1 MMVRFVCRSCGQ
13 KFKANEEYA
22 GQASQCPACGVMVQI
37 PVAPATHSSPIP
49 VEPEVKQDILKF
61 KPVFKKN
68 EPASEQNP
76 PPPEVAPAPEMQ
88 QDILKFKPEFKKS
101 EPVPEQNIP
110 QPEAA
115 PEAPKLKMRLR
126 TSPDAAPPPSSDPP
140 AVIEPES
147 SQLKMPG
154 NVPPSSG
161 IKMPPPLKTPAGIV
175 RPPAAAPKQA
185 FPVGF
190 VPVTPKLPPGLTLI
204 EDDES

>member
-61 KPVFKKN
+61 KPVFKKS
-68 EPASEQNP
+68 EPAPEQNP
-76 PPPEVAPAPEMQ
+76 PQPEAAPAPEMQ
-88 QDILKFKPEFKKS
+88 QDILKFKPVFKKS
-101 EPVPEQNIP
+101 EPAPEQNIP
-110 QPEAA
+110 QPEAPA
-115 PEAPKLKMRLR
+115 EAPKLKMRLR

-147 SQLKMPG
+147 SQLKMPV

-161 IKMPPPLKTPAGIV
+161 IKMPAAHKV
-175 RPPAAAPKQA
+175 PAAAPKQA

>member
-37 PVAPATHSSPIP
+37 PVASATHSSPIP

-61 KPVFKKN
+61 KPVFKKS
-68 EPASEQNP
+68 EPA
-76 PPPEVAPAPEMQ
+76 
-88 QDILKFKPEFKKS
+88 
-101 EPVPEQNIP
+101 PEQNIP
-110 QPEAA
+110 QLK
-115 PEAPKLKMRLR
+115 APKLKMRLR
-126 TSPDAAPPPSSDPP
+126 TSPDAAQPPSSDPP
-140 AVIEPES
+140 AGIEPEAS
-147 SQLKMPG
+147 SQLKLPG

-190 VPVTPKLPPGLTLI
+190 APVTPKLPAGLTLI

>member
-61 KPVFKKN
+61 KPVFKK
-68 EPASEQNP
+68 SE
-76 PPPEVAPAPEMQ
+76 PAPEQ
-88 QDILKFKPEFKKS
+88 S
-101 EPVPEQNIP
+101 IP
-110 QPEAA
+110 QPEAPA
-115 PEAPKLKMRLR
+115 EAPKLKMRLR
-126 TSPDAAPPPSSDPP
+126 TSPDAAQPPSSDPP
-140 AVIEPES
+140 AVIEPEAS
-147 SQLKMPG
+147 SQLKMSG
-154 NVPPSSG
+154 NVPPSAG
-161 IKMPPPLKTPAGIV
+161 IKMPAVHKA
-175 RPPAAAPKQA
+175 PAAASKQA

-190 VPVTPKLPPGLTLI
+190 APVSPKLPPGLTLI

>member
-61 KPVFKKN
+61 KPVFKKS
-68 EPASEQNP
+68 EPAPEQNP
-76 PPPEVAPAPEMQ
+76 PPTEAASAPEIQ

-101 EPVPEQNIP
+101 EPVPEQNI
-110 QPEAA
+110 QQSEAA

-126 TSPDAAPPPSSDPP
+126 TSPDAAPPPSSDPA

-154 NVPPSSG
+154 NVPTSSG
-161 IKMPPPLKTPAGIV
+161 IKMPTPLKTPAGIV

>member
-61 KPVFKKN
+61 KPVFKKS
-68 EPASEQNP
+68 EPAPEQNP
-76 PPPEVAPAPEMQ
+76 PQPEAAPAPEMQ

-110 QPEAA
+110 QPEA
-115 PEAPKLKMRLR
+115 PKLKMRLR

-140 AVIEPES
+140 AVIESES
-147 SQLKMPG
+147 SQLKMPV

-161 IKMPPPLKTPAGIV
+161 IKMPAAHKV
-175 RPPAAAPKQA
+175 PAAAPKQA